1 MKEKI
6 TTAFWN
12 EVAEPDD
19 PHSAERC
26 YCSGYDVYG
35 ELIQKAEWLDY
46 LYLLFKHEKPTREQ
60 KALLNVL
67 AIAIANPGP
76 REHSVQAAM
85 CAGAGGSGAAASLMA
100 AIGVGAGNLGG
111 AREVFHVIQA
121 WERCGN
127 DLQRWREHLSVYSE
141 MDSSASDVR
150 ESSADVWLPLE
161 HPPGFAPHGLRCT
174 QPVKQTL
181 TQLVECYKEYRKDNH
196 NDNHGGEHT
205 FWLQQYRKELEI
217 AANMPLA
224 MTGVIA
230 AVMLDLE
237 FDAEQGEML
246 TLLLRL
252 PGAAVHALEQRERG
266 WKSYPFHGDDLTVIN
281 DPERNPSQNSPLED
295 SSQEDDDRQPKP
307 PFGRVNASEI

>member
-19 PHSAERC
+19 PYSAERC

-35 ELIQKAEWLDY
+35 ELVQKADWLEY
-46 LYLLFKHEKPTREQ
+46 LYLLFKQSRPTREQ
-60 KALLNVL
+60 RALLNVL
-67 AIAIANPGP
+67 TIAVANPGP

-85 CAGAGGSGAAASLMA
+85 SAGAGGSGAAASLIA

-121 WERCGN
+121 WQCCGN
-127 DLQRWREHLSVYSE
+127 DLQRWQEHLSAFSE
-141 MDSSASDVR
+141 MGLSTSDAQEASG
-150 ESSADVWLPLE
+150 DVWLPLE
-161 HPPGFAPHGLRCT
+161 HPPGFSPHGLRCA

-181 TQLVECYKEYRKDNH
+181 IRLVECYKESCSDS
-196 NDNHGGEHT
+196 HGGEHT
-205 FWLQQYRKELEI
+205 LWLLQHREELEI

-224 MTGVIA
+224 MTSVMA
-230 AVMLDLE
+230 AAMLDLE

-252 PGAAVHALEQRERG
+252 PGAAVHALEQREQG
-266 WKSYPFHGDDLTVIN
+266 WKSFPFHGSDLTVTN
-281 DPERNPSQNSPLED
+281 DPQNIPSQKSP
-295 SSQEDDDRQPKP
+295 PKDNP
-307 PFGRVNASEI
+307 LQDNERSVNQVNAGEV